1 MRLVFCTGF
10 HCGHGYFHLELG
22 YSKKKR
28 HDGRTARGFFIKSY
42 LR

>member
-22 YSKKKR
+22 YSKKK
-28 HDGRTARGFFIKSY
+28 GMMEELQVGS
-42 LR
+42 L